1 MWKSFVNYQ
10 KWLKLKLNSLHRVH
24 PPVWVITD
32 PASGGVKCWNYNL
45 IILVKCSR
53 SAQVKKLNSDF
64 TSCLS
69 ESVECFSHCPRPKR
83 EDDCFF
89 CYSDVWKCQ
98 MQCHREAE
106 NSENPE
112 KFCMARCNASALN
125 CLDKC

>member
-1 MWKSFVNYQ
+1 MGIEKNIFNMKLFVALLVAAGAQKFDPCQKSCGAEF
-10 KWLKLKLNSLHRVH
+10 R
-24 PPVWVITD
+24 
-32 PASGGVKCWNYNL
+32 
-45 IILVKCSR
+45 KCSR

-106 NSENPE
+106 KLSGLYQS
-112 KFCMARCNASALN
+112 NAPLRPLQVQ
-125 CLDKC
+125 CIICRRVCVKPW

>member
-1 MWKSFVNYQ
+1 MGETIEKNIFNMKLFVALLVAAGAQKFDPCQKSCGAEF
-10 KWLKLKLNSLHRVH
+10 R
-24 PPVWVITD
+24 
-32 PASGGVKCWNYNL
+32 
-45 IILVKCSR
+45 KCSR

-69 ESVECFSHCPRPKR
+69 ESVECFSHCPRPER

-106 NSENPE
+106 KSENPE